1 MMLRGFNM
9 SKIILVLIGIVI
21 LFVLFIVGSY
31 IARFVFYQ
39 NIEKE
44 VEEIFS
50 KVENKNEIVTKE
62 DVERLPKN
70 VQKWLQ
76 YSGVIGKKRIT
87 AVRLK
92 QKAEMRLA
100 EDKAW
105 MPVQAEQYFTSQEPS
120 FIWKANIKAAP
131 FIHISGRDKY
141 ENGKGNMLIKVLSL
155 FTVADSKG
163 KEIDQGTLLRYLAET
178 IWFPSAALNEY
189 LTWEEIDEQNAKA
202 TMTYGDITASGVFTF
217 NSEGEVVKFE
227 AERYGVFDGEIR
239 LETWSIPVR
248 DYKQFEGI
256 KIPTKGNVTWKL
268 DTGDFNWFNFEVTE
282 IEYNRPL
289 PYQLVESSLRNGME
303 MKVYDVRRIRK
314 KVQ

>member
-1 MMLRGFNM
+1 M

-289 PYQLVESSLRNGME
+289 PY
-303 MKVYDVRRIRK
+303 
-314 KVQ
+314 

>member
-76 YSGVIGKKRIT
+76 YSGYWQRIT

-92 QKAEMRLA
+92 QKQR
-100 EDKAW
+100 
-105 MPVQAEQYFTSQEPS
+105 
-120 FIWKANIKAAP
+120 
-131 FIHISGRDKY
+131 
-141 ENGKGNMLIKVLSL
+141 
-155 FTVADSKG
+155 
-163 KEIDQGTLLRYLAET
+163 
-178 IWFPSAALNEY
+178 
-189 LTWEEIDEQNAKA
+189 
-202 TMTYGDITASGVFTF
+202 
-217 NSEGEVVKFE
+217 
-227 AERYGVFDGEIR
+227 
-239 LETWSIPVR
+239 
-248 DYKQFEGI
+248 
-256 KIPTKGNVTWKL
+256 
-268 DTGDFNWFNFEVTE
+268 
-282 IEYNRPL
+282 
-289 PYQLVESSLRNGME
+289 
-303 MKVYDVRRIRK
+303 
-314 KVQ
+314 

>member
-1 MMLRGFNM
+1 M

-21 LFVLFIVGSY
+21 LLVLLIGGSY
-31 IARFVFYQ
+31 IAKFVFNQ
-39 NIEKE
+39 NVEKE

-50 KVENKNEIVTKE
+50 KVENKNGIVTKE

-70 VQKWLQ
+70 VQKWLE
-76 YSGVIGKKRIT
+76 YSGVIGKERIT

-289 PYQLVESSLRNGME
+289 PY
-303 MKVYDVRRIRK
+303 
-314 KVQ
+314 

>member
-1 MMLRGFNM
+1 MQKNKMMLRGFNM

-76 YSGVIGKKRIT
+76 YSGVIGKKRIA

-282 IEYNRPL
+282 IEYNKPL
-289 PYQLVESSLRNGME
+289 SY
-303 MKVYDVRRIRK
+303 
-314 KVQ
+314 

>member
-1 MMLRGFNM
+1 MLRGFNM
-9 SKIILVLIGIVI
+9 SKIIFVLIGIVI
-21 LFVLFIVGSY
+21 LLVLLIGGSY
-31 IARFVFYQ
+31 IAKFVFNQ
-39 NIEKE
+39 NVEKE

-50 KVENKNEIVTKE
+50 KVENKNGIVTKE

-70 VQKWLQ
+70 VQKWLE
-76 YSGVIGKKRIT
+76 YSGVIGKERIT

-92 QKAEMRLA
+92 QKAQMRLA
-100 EDKAW
+100 KEKAW
-105 MPVQAEQYFTSQEPS
+105 MPVQAEQYFTSQEPG

-131 FIHISGRDKY
+131 FVHISGRDKY

-155 FTVADSKG
+155 FTVANSKG

-217 NSEGEVVKFE
+217 NSKGEVVNFE
-227 AERYGVFDGEIR
+227 AERYGEFDGDIR

-282 IEYNRPL
+282 IEYNKPL
-289 PYQLVESSLRNGME
+289 SY
-303 MKVYDVRRIRK
+303 
-314 KVQ
+314 

>member
-1 MMLRGFNM
+1 M
-9 SKIILVLIGIVI
+9 SKIIFVLIGIVI
-21 LFVLFIVGSY
+21 LLVLLIGGSY
-31 IARFVFYQ
+31 IAKFVFNQ
-39 NIEKE
+39 NVEKE

-50 KVENKNEIVTKE
+50 KVENKNGIVTKE

-70 VQKWLQ
+70 VQKWLE
-76 YSGVIGKKRIT
+76 YSGVIGKERIT

-92 QKAEMRLA
+92 QKAQMRLA
-100 EDKAW
+100 KEKAW
-105 MPVQAEQYFTSQEPS
+105 MPVQAEQYFTSQEPG

-131 FIHISGRDKY
+131 FVHISGRDKY

-155 FTVADSKG
+155 FTVANSKG

-217 NSEGEVVKFE
+217 NSKGEVVNFE
-227 AERYGVFDGEIR
+227 AERYGEFDGDIR

-282 IEYNRPL
+282 IEYNKPL
-289 PYQLVESSLRNGME
+289 SY
-303 MKVYDVRRIRK
+303 
-314 KVQ
+314 